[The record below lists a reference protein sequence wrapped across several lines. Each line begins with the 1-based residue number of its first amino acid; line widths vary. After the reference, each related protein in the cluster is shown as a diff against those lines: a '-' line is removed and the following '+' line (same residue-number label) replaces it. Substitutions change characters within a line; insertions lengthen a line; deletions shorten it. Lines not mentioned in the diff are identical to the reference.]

1 MIFTCAPKKA
11 CIYNLH
17 CITTVSLSHKPWQQ
31 RWLAS
36 NTQQGQHLLH
46 RAATEAS
53 TSSLVTRWEWS
64 AAGCTIEKKELFKLA
79 SGPRIPSAHSWAFE
93 DSVMLQLLGG
103 QSPEQPVPIS
113 RPSLLWAGGWTVT
126 PWGPLQTA
134 LFDDCS
140 LQAHILCFWS
150 LLFLFT
156 DAKEVEDCYQVL
168 YQICFAVNQP
178 SQASTS
184 FLVAASLLHGWL
196 W

>member
-103 QSPEQPVPIS
+103 QSPEQPVRSHGQAYFELGAGLWHPEVPCKLHYLMTVAS
-113 RPSLLWAGGWTVT
+113 KPTSCAFGHYCSYSLMLKKWKTVIKCYT
-126 PWGPLQTA
+126 RSA
-134 LFDDCS
+134 L
-140 LQAHILCFWS
+140 L
-150 LLFLFT
+150 
-156 DAKEVEDCYQVL
+156 
-168 YQICFAVNQP
+168 
-178 SQASTS
+178 
-184 FLVAASLLHGWL
+184 
-196 W
+196 